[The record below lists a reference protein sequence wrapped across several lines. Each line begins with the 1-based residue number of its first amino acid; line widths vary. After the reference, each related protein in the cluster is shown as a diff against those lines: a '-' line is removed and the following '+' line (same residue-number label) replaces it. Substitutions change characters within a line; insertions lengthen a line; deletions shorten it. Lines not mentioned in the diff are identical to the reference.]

1 MPDKP
6 TNSPASAGYSPHNT
20 TEVLTH
26 AKHGLSLNS
35 TLEIP
40 TMDTNTTNAE
50 VETSKI
56 TSGIIPEIK
65 AIDPDLQKDA
75 TALMEKE
82 RERQAETNREN
93 GSKGGRPPIDRDG
106 LAHLCVDLVFAKPCP
121 EASGSPRQRLLWHNR
136 GSWYRYAD
144 GKYKITN
151 EEELSKSVTGFLTQV
166 SELKGAVTTSLVR
179 DVVNIMKSTEY
190 CGLSEGKYH
199 MPCFIS
205 SGADASNFLP
215 MKNGILD
222 VEATIA
228 AMKAGTPLPPL
239 LPPTPDLFCNNGFD
253 YDYDPTATCPRFMQY
268 LEEVQPNEENRKML
282 QRMTGLLLL
291 PDTSYN
297 VAFFLYGQGGTGK
310 TVMINVLEGL
320 LGKDNSCCVPL
331 ANFAGRFDKIHLT
344 EKLANLVGDMP
355 IMPESG
361 RIADME
367 GLFKSVTSGDEIF
380 VERKFVDSRTARV
393 TARCVFATN
402 ELPHFSDRS
411 NGVWDRLRLIPFN
424 VVFRHTEKQD
434 PHLIDK
440 LLEERSGILN
450 WALHGLAELR
460 EYTVF
465 PQSKESRQAVEQLR
479 IESDHEATFL
489 DETVQADPEGEV
501 DSMPLYATYRRWCQ
515 ENGYTSPVCSARFKN
530 AVLRIYPDVRYT
542 RKSDKAQGR
551 VTVIEGISL
560 KDGVSL
566 VDRISRFVKISYL

>member
-1 MPDKP
+1 MPRASNP
-6 TNSPASAGYSPHNT
+6 SPASAGHPLTTN
-20 TEVLTH
+20 TEVTPQAQNDLKTH
-26 AKHGLSLNS
+26 LMEDNS
-35 TLEIP
+35 T
-40 TMDTNTTNAE
+40 MKTNTTNTEAE
-50 VETSKI
+50 ASATP
-56 TSGIIPEIK
+56 SGIIPEIE
-65 AIDPDLQKDA
+65 AIDTDLQKDA
-75 TALMEKE
+75 TDLAEKE
-82 RERQAETNREN
+82 RERQAETSREN
-93 GSKGGRPPIDRDG
+93 GSKGGRNPIDRDG
-106 LAHLCVDLVFAKPCP
+106 LAHLCVNLVFAKH
-121 EASGSPRQRLLWHNR
+121 GQRLLRHFR
-136 GSWYRYAD
+136 GLWYRYAD
-144 GKYKITN
+144 GKYKTTN
-151 EEELSKSVTGFLTQV
+151 EEELSKIVTGFLTQV
-166 SELKGAVTTSLVR
+166 SELKGAVTTSLVH

-190 CGLSEGKYH
+190 CGLSDGQYQR
-199 MPCFIS
+199 PFFIS
-205 SGADASNFLP
+205 TGEDASNFLP

-228 AMKAGTPLPPL
+228 AMKAGAPLPPL

-268 LEEVQPNEENRKML
+268 LEEVQPNEGNRKML
-282 QRMTGLLLL
+282 QMMTGLLLL

-380 VERKFVDSRTARV
+380 VERKFVDSKMARV

-402 ELPHFSDRS
+402 EMPHFSDRS

-424 VVFRHTEKQD
+424 VVMRNTEKQD
-434 PHLIDK
+434 PRLIDK

-450 WALHGLAELR
+450 WALRGLAELR
-460 EYTVF
+460 EHTVF
-465 PQSKESRQAVEQLR
+465 PQSEESRQAVEQLR
-479 IESDHEATFL
+479 SESDHEATFL
-489 DETVQADPEGEV
+489 NETVQATPEGTV
-501 DSMPLYATYRRWCQ
+501 DSMPLYTAYRRWCQ
-515 ENGYTSPVCSARFKN
+515 DNGYNSPVCSARFKN
-530 AVLRIYPDVRYT
+530 AVLRMYPDARYN
-542 RKSDKAQGR
+542 RPRNGSQKR

-560 KDGVSL
+560 QDGVSL
-566 VDRISRFVKISYL
+566 TDWTTHFTRISYL